1 MHDLIHVSI
10 TKWNFD
16 VTKKDTKQPEK
27 LFFIWKTLKLFITQL
42 VIVNLGNEKLEKL
55 INYKF

>member
-1 MHDLIHVSI
+1 MHDLIHISI
-10 TKWNFD
+10 TKWNFN
-16 VTKKDTKQPEK
+16 VTKKDTKQPEIF
-27 LFFIWKTLKLFITQL
+27 FFIWKTLKLFITQL

>member
-10 TKWNFD
+10 TKWDFN

-27 LFFIWKTLKLFITQL
+27 VFFIWKTLKLFITQL
-42 VIVNLGNEKLEKL
+42 VIVNLGNEKLQKL

>member
-10 TKWNFD
+10 TKWNFN
-16 VTKKDTKQPEK
+16 VTNKDTKQPEK
-27 LFFIWKTLKLFITQL
+27 FFFIWKTLKLFITQL

>member
-10 TKWNFD
+10 TKWNFN

-27 LFFIWKTLKLFITQL
+27 LFFIWKTLRLFITQL

>member
-10 TKWNFD
+10 TKWNFN

-27 LFFIWKTLKLFITQL
+27 FIWKTLKLFITQL

>member
-10 TKWNFD
+10 TKWNFN

-27 LFFIWKTLKLFITQL
+27 FFFIWKTLKLFITQL

>member
-1 MHDLIHVSI
+1 MHDLIHISI
-10 TKWNFD
+10 TKWNFN
-16 VTKKDTKQPEK
+16 VTKKDTKQSENF
-27 LFFIWKTLKLFITQL
+27 FFIWKTLKLFITQL